1 MNGTIFI
8 ISIASQL
15 TYFYDAQSGLV
26 EKCIL
31 EVPATLKVQYSPTA
45 KYLNGIVIKR
55 HILTEFQNAKNNYC
69 IKGELIVV
77 FFSIQNVF
85 HLAYRKTCSY
95 MKCKVA
101 SEKILYMSH
110 DEVLEEWIRQYQN
123 PT

>member
-45 KYLNGIVIKR
+45 KYLNKKVINFRMQKITIVS
-55 HILTEFQNAKNNYC
+55 TE
-69 IKGELIVV
+69 
-77 FFSIQNVF
+77 S
-85 HLAYRKTCSY
+85 
-95 MKCKVA
+95 
-101 SEKILYMSH
+101 
-110 DEVLEEWIRQYQN
+110 
-123 PT
+123 